1 MAAAE
6 EGVPPGPQPGSTP
19 NGSESG
25 LASELEVWRGTGIDQ
40 MKSYLDPSRVMFG
53 VIRFTLGSGAF
64 KRQKFCFLSI
74 NGGSVPIVKRGRQN
88 ARKEEVMKGMGGS
101 HTDMSFS
108 SVADVSGDAILEHML
123 STISS
128 DDGGETKLDM
138 AAVRAQ
144 MEEQMAA
151 VPEPEP
157 APEPEPEPDSEEEE
171 PEAEPLTRQRSHTAV
186 DLGLDFKEAFAAVR
200 SDGKQ
205 LTPGK
210 TNFNWLLIE
219 PDAATPTIFN
229 AGSGSIPEMRTFL
242 PEDKVLFGLV
252 RAGFGS
258 GAFKRVKWVFVHWTG
273 PKCPMVKRGK
283 WNAEKSAIQ
292 ELLSPYSLDLT
303 VNTPEEAEL
312 EVVVDAIKAVIV
324 SDGDGDSDSE
334 AFSVAAFLA
343 AMKEEEAAAE
353 AAAAAKYEEEDAK
366 RAAALAAKKAA
377 AEAKKAAAAEA
388 KAAAAAAAPTV
399 VPYIAF
405 DESAKALHAEGADHS
420 LTAYNFL
427 LCAFLQ

>member
-242 PEDKVLFGLV
+242 PEDKVSPWAATRMHCGAASYRDISKRAHVTLSRQVLFGLV

-303 VNTPEEAEL
+303 VNTPEEVIEL
-312 EVVVDAIKAVIV
+312 
-324 SDGDGDSDSE
+324 
-334 AFSVAAFLA
+334 LA
-343 AMKEEEAAAE
+343 
-353 AAAAAKYEEEDAK
+353 
-366 RAAALAAKKAA
+366 RGTSRQSL
-377 AEAKKAAAAEA
+377 
-388 KAAAAAAAPTV
+388 
-399 VPYIAF
+399 VPGCSRGLY
-405 DESAKALHAEGADHS
+405 
-420 LTAYNFL
+420 TY
-427 LCAFLQ
+427 